1 MRAGPV
7 LPLLLFAVLGVAFV
21 PGGVVHASQV
31 EVEISA
37 PKEAQVGH
45 EVQIRVTLRSSGD
58 GVPIVD
64 AEVTLLREASF
75 ARVVGDVE
83 LARAATDQDGVATL
97 LYEPT
102 VAGEQNLKLEYTV
115 PDGAEPQTAAL
126 TISVAEGPQIQ
137 RSTAGIRVP
146 GLNVWALIAVLSA
159 VWAILLTTA
168 LSMVR
173 IGRIGAEAGVAS
185 PRHADQMPGR
195 EEPRA

>member
-1 MRAGPV
+1 MRAGAV
-7 LPLLLFAVLGVAFV
+7 LPLLLFAVLSVAFL
-21 PGGVVHASQV
+21 PSRVVDASQV

-37 PKEAQVGH
+37 PKDGQVGH

-58 GVPIVD
+58 GAPVAD
-64 AEVTLLREASF
+64 AEVTLLRQASF
-75 ARVVGDVE
+75 ARIVGDVE
-83 LARAATDQDGVATL
+83 LAKAVTDQNGVAIL
-97 LYEPT
+97 PYKPT
-102 VAGEQNLKLEYTV
+102 VAGEQNLKLEYTP
-115 PDGAEPQTAAL
+115 PDGAERQTAAL

-159 VWAILLTTA
+159 VWAILFSTA
-168 LSMVR
+168 LFMVR
-173 IGRIGAEAGVAS
+173 IGRIGAEEATAS

>member
-1 MRAGPV
+1 MRAGAV
-7 LPLLLFAVLGVAFV
+7 LPLLLFALLSVAFL
-21 PGGVVHASQV
+21 PSRVVQASQV

-37 PKEAQVGH
+37 PKEGQVGH

-58 GVPIVD
+58 GVPIAD

-83 LARAATDQDGVATL
+83 LARAATDQNGVAIL

-102 VAGEQNLKLEYTV
+102 VAGEQNLKLEYTP

-137 RSTAGIRVP
+137 RSSAGIRVP

-159 VWAILLTTA
+159 VWAILFTTA
-168 LSMVR
+168 LLMVR
-173 IGRIGAEAGVAS
+173 IGRIGAEEGA
-185 PRHADQMPGR
+185 HADQTRGR
-195 EEPRA
+195 GDPAK

>member
-1 MRAGPV
+1 MRAAAV
-7 LPLLLFAVLGVAFV
+7 LPLLLFAALGVAFLADR
-21 PGGVVHASQV
+21 VVDASQV

-45 EVQIRVTLRSSGD
+45 EVQIRVALRSSGGD
-58 GVPIVD
+58 VPIVA

-83 LARAATDQDGVATL
+83 LARAATDQNGVAIL

-102 VAGEQNLKLEYTV
+102 VAGEQNLKLEYTA

-159 VWAILLTTA
+159 VWAILFTTA
-168 LSMVR
+168 LLMVR
-173 IGRIGAEAGVAS
+173 IGRIGTEAGAAS

-195 EEPRA
+195 EEPPA

>member
-1 MRAGPV
+1 MRAGAV
-7 LPLLLFAVLGVAFV
+7 LPLLLCAVLSVAFL
-21 PGGVVHASQV
+21 PSGVVHASQV

-58 GVPIVD
+58 GVPIVE

-83 LARAATDQDGVATL
+83 LARAATDQDGVAVL

-126 TISVAEGPQIQ
+126 AISVAEGPQIQ

>member
-1 MRAGPV
+1 MRAGAV
-7 LPLLLFAVLGVAFV
+7 LPLLLFAVLSAAFL
-21 PGGVVHASQV
+21 PSGAVHASQV

-37 PKEAQVGH
+37 PKEGQVGH

-58 GVPIVD
+58 GVPIAD

-83 LARAATDQDGVATL
+83 LARAATDRNGVAIL

-102 VAGEQNLKLEYTV
+102 VAGEQNLKLEYTP
-115 PDGAEPQTAAL
+115 PDGAERQTAAL

-137 RSTAGIRVP
+137 RAAAGIRVP

-159 VWAILLTTA
+159 VWAILFTTA
-168 LSMVR
+168 FLIVR
-173 IGRIGAEAGVAS
+173 IGRIGTEAATAS

-195 EEPRA
+195 KEPLP

>member
-1 MRAGPV
+1 MRAEAV
-7 LPLLLFAVLGVAFV
+7 LPLLLFAMLGATFL

-31 EVEISA
+31 EIEISA
-37 PKEAQVGH
+37 PKEAQVGR

-58 GVPIVD
+58 GVPIAD

-83 LARAATDQDGVATL
+83 LARAATDQNGVAIL

-102 VAGEQNLKLEYTV
+102 VAGEQNLKLEYAAA
-115 PDGAEPQTAAL
+115 DGAEPQTAAL
-126 TISVAEGPQIQ
+126 TISVAEGPQIE

-146 GLNVWALIAVLSA
+146 GLNVWALVAVLSA
-159 VWAILLTTA
+159 VWAILFTAA

-173 IGRIGAEAGVAS
+173 IGRIGAEEGA
-185 PRHADQMPGR
+185 HADQTRGR
-195 EEPRA
+195 GGPAK

>member
-1 MRAGPV
+1 MRAGVV
-7 LPLLLFAVLGVAFV
+7 LPLLLFAVLGVAFF

-58 GVPIVD
+58 GVPVVD

-75 ARVVGDVE
+75 ARVVGDVA
-83 LARAATDQDGVATL
+83 LARAATDQDGVAIL

-146 GLNVWALIAVLSA
+146 GLNVWALIAILSA
-159 VWAILLTTA
+159 VWAILFTAA

-185 PRHADQMPGR
+185 PRHADQMSGR
-195 EEPRA
+195 EEPPA

>member
-1 MRAGPV
+1 MRAGAV
-7 LPLLLFAVLGVAFV
+7 LPLLLFAMLGVTFL
-21 PGGVVHASQV
+21 PGGVAHASQV
-31 EVEISA
+31 EIEISA
-37 PKEAQVGH
+37 PKEGQVGH
-45 EVQIRVTLRSSGD
+45 EVQVRVTLRSSGD
-58 GVPIVD
+58 GIPVAD
-64 AEVTLLREASF
+64 ADVTLLREASF

-83 LARAATDQDGVATL
+83 LARAATDQNGVAIL

-102 VAGEQNLKLEYTV
+102 VAGEQNLKLEYTA
-115 PDGAEPQTAAL
+115 PDVAEPQTAAL

-173 IGRIGAEAGVAS
+173 IGRIGTEEGTAS
-185 PRHADQMPGR
+185 PRHADQMRGR
-195 EEPRA
+195 GEPPT